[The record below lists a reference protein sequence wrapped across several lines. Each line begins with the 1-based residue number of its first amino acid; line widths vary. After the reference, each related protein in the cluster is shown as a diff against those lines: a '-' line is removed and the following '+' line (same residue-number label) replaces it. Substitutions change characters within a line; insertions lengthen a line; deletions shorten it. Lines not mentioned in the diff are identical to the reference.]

1 MADVEAKRGKK
12 RRRNDDEDQEM
23 TRNEIEAA
31 LKECILRL
39 GYEALK
45 TEQESAIISFV
56 EGNNVF
62 ICLPTGFGKSLSVL
76 LLPSQPFWHSEK
88 EG

>member
-1 MADVEAKRGKK
+1 MAGVEAKRGKK
-12 RRRNDDEDQEM
+12 RRRTDDEDQEM

-45 TEQESAIISFV
+45 TEQESANISFV

-62 ICLPTGFGKSLSVL
+62 ICLWQIPLSVTFAFPAFL
-76 LLPSQPFWHSEK
+76 IF
-88 EG
+88 

>member
-1 MADVEAKRGKK
+1 MAGIEAIRGKK
-12 RRRNDDEDQEM
+12 RRRNDDGDQEM

-45 TEQESAIISFV
+45 TEQGVPLFHLLRETMCSFV
-56 EGNNVF
+56 FLLALVN
-62 ICLPTGFGKSLSVL
+62 PSVTFAFPAFL
-76 LLPSQPFWHSEK
+76 IF
-88 EG
+88 